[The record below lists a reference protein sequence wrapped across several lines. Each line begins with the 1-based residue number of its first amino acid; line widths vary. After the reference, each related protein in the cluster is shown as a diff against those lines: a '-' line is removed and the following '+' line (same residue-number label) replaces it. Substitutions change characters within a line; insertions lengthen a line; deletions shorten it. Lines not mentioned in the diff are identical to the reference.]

1 MGYLKIPNLYK
12 EPSIL
17 TESQCYAMEKI
28 DGTSAHASYK
38 HATNKISYSPGG
50 GGSKLALFT
59 KNFDSKF
66 PEMMRQMFP
75 SDDVVIYGEAY
86 GGCIQKKSHMYGTK
100 QKFVAFDV
108 WMGTQKKWLTV
119 PEAADVCSKLN
130 IEFVHYQLVPQVS
143 SEALDAQRDA
153 PSVQSKRN
161 GLLTPDFPR
170 EGVVLRPLTEKMN
183 KWGERLIT
191 KHKRAEERETKTE
204 RKVGDVLPLITDAE
218 SIADEF
224 VTEKRLEHILQKLPG
239 HSLKQMNEI
248 IQAMVMDIRLECKG
262 EWNDTPTSRSAIGK
276 QTAVLYKKYKK

>member
-38 HATNKISYSPGG
+38 HATNTISYSPGG

-66 PEMMRQMFP
+66 PEIMRQMFP

-130 IEFVHYQLVPQVS
+130 IEF
-143 SEALDAQRDA
+143 D
-153 PSVQSKRN
+153 

-224 VTEKRLEHILQKLPG
+224 VTEKRLEHVLQKLPG
-239 HSLKQMNEI
+239 HSLKQMNKI

-262 EWNDTPTSRSAIGK
+262 EWNDTPTSRSAIAK
-276 QTAVLYKKYKK
+276 QTAVLYKKLCNVKSKERSNNS